1 MGVAPEG
8 RSAGNA
14 GRDSARRGAHEAAVT
29 VERLPVKPRRTRA
42 AACPICGRAA
52 SRDHRPF
59 CSGRCREVDLGR
71 WFSGSYAIPAVEPPD
86 GADLEELI
94 EAAETAPEAD
104 DPG

>member
-1 MGVAPEG
+1 MCG
-8 RSAGNA
+8 
-14 GRDSARRGAHEAAVT
+14 AAVT
-29 VERLPVKPRRTRA
+29 VERLPVRPRRARA
-42 AACPICGRAA
+42 AACPICGSPAD
-52 SRDHRPF
+52 RDHRPF
-59 CSGRCREVDLGR
+59 CSRRCREVDLGR